1 MTGLVAVCVLCMAP
15 LIPDVPTVTTT
26 ESRQWLRLQSAAQM
40 REFLRVPH
48 GVTNE
53 LVVALLSCATVAEM
67 WVVLELEGYT
77 PPAPVL
83 PQWDNTGMRFD
94 STTNTFDEH

>member
-15 LIPDVPTVTTT
+15 LIPDVPTVTTI

-40 REFLRVPH
+40 REYLSVPQ

-53 LVVALLSCATVAEM
+53 LVVALLSCATVEEM

-77 PPAPVL
+77 PPQATWT
-83 PQWDNTGMRFD
+83 WDSTELRFD
-94 STTNTFDEH
+94 STTNTFDQY